1 MLCRRRKTA
10 LVLAAL
16 VKVVAASECT
26 SRISVEQS
34 CWDNFAPCYLLWGV
48 AVVCAIWSSKRVDR
62 EVREAKNAGE
72 VGAAHAR
79 WKKARKWPFLISAIC
94 MLFHFVSFLWMGLPW
109 LWEAIAV
116 CLLFGVAFSMHF
128 VKTRDDMFNNNIVLV
143 SQVTTG
149 QANPLRLTLANAVA
163 VRNGQQAPL
172 TLASHPGYAICRG
185 FPERRGGY
193 PGGWVL
199 ALGCLRNLSHPLAQ
213 LVLEWYPNLQL
224 ES

>member
-1 MLCRRRKTA
+1 M
-10 LVLAAL
+10 VY
-16 VKVVAASECT
+16 S
-26 SRISVEQS
+26 
-34 CWDNFAPCYLLWGV
+34 
-48 AVVCAIWSSKRVDR
+48 IWSCKRVER

-79 WKKARKWPFLISAIC
+79 WKKAKKWPFLISAIC

-116 CLLFGVAFSMHF
+116 CIVLGVLVPFLLVG
-128 VKTRDDMFNNNIVLV
+128 RGDEMFNIVLV
-143 SQVTTG
+143 DA
-149 QANPLRLTLANAVA
+149 ANPRRLTLANAVA

-193 PGGWVL
+193 PGGAQV
-199 ALGCLRNLSHPLAQ
+199 ALGCLKNLSHPLAQ

>member
-1 MLCRRRKTA
+1 M
-10 LVLAAL
+10 
-16 VKVVAASECT
+16 
-26 SRISVEQS
+26 
-34 CWDNFAPCYLLWGV
+34 
-48 AVVCAIWSSKRVDR
+48 VCAIWSSKRVDR